1 MRLVVAAAVS
11 FAMSAP
17 PAGAQTDFGR
27 LQVQPGDLIYVTPP
41 SGVEVAGPLTRI
53 SPFLL
58 EIDGHQFKPEP
69 GLEIERRGDSVM
81 NGMLLGL
88 GIGAIAGVTIG
99 AESCL
104 HRPLWHCGVGASITY
119 GAIGALIDWLRV
131 GRTLI
136 FRGAAT
142 ASGQSSRVKPPVGP
156 AGEGDARPSP

>member
-1 MRLVVAAAVS
+1 MRLFVAAALS

-17 PAGAQTDFGR
+17 PAGAQTDFGG
-27 LQVQPGDLIYVTPP
+27 LQVQPGDLVYVTPP

-88 GIGAIAGVTIG
+88 GIGAIAGATIG
-99 AESCL
+99 AEACL
-104 HRPLWHCGVGASITY
+104 HKPLWHCGVAASVTY
-119 GAIGALIDWLRV
+119 GAVGALIDWLRV

-136 FRGAAT
+136 YRGAAT
-142 ASGQSSRVKPPVGP
+142 ASGQSSRVKQPVVLADEGP
-156 AGEGDARPSP
+156 GWPSP